1 VAEANMNDLRS
12 SIRNRDEGWQDDN
25 VMIGFDIY
33 KQCRRMEKLIDEL
46 AKGHKMEKIFREV
59 K

>member
-1 VAEANMNDLRS
+1 MNDLRS